1 MGESLRSRL
10 EQSVLHLLQEK
21 DRITFPLYL
30 SKIVLLQMVKEI
42 IMRKKTYTSPVI
54 AVYSFCE
61 EAPLMNMSP
70 GTGQHNPGKRKP
82 GPQAGNTRSEGW
94 GSDESSLLWE
104 D

>member
-1 MGESLRSRL
+1 MRKFLRSRL
-10 EQSVLHLLQEK
+10 EQSVLRLLQEK
-21 DRITFPLYL
+21 YKTTFPLYL
-30 SKIVLLQMVKEI
+30 SINVLLQMVKEI

>member
-1 MGESLRSRL
+1 
-10 EQSVLHLLQEK
+10 
-21 DRITFPLYL
+21 
-30 SKIVLLQMVKEI
+30 MVKEI

-61 EAPLMNMSP
+61 ETPLMNMSP
-70 GTGQHNPGKRKP
+70 ATGQHNPGKRKP

>member
-1 MGESLRSRL
+1 MRKFLRARL
-10 EQSVLHLLQEK
+10 EQSVLRLLQEK
-21 DRITFPLYL
+21 QNYISLI
-30 SKIVLLQMVKEI
+30 SINNIVLLQMVKEI
-42 IMRKKTYTSPVI
+42 IMRKKTYTSPII

-61 EAPLMNMSP
+61 ETPLMNMSP

>member
-82 GPQAGNTRSEGW
+82 GPQAGDTRSEGW

>member
-21 DRITFPLYL
+21 ERTTFPLYL

-42 IMRKKTYTSPVI
+42 IMRKKTYASPVI

-61 EAPLMNMSP
+61 ETPLMNMSP
-70 GTGQHNPGKRKP
+70 GIGQHNPGKRKP

>member
-1 MGESLRSRL
+1 
-10 EQSVLHLLQEK
+10 
-21 DRITFPLYL
+21 
-30 SKIVLLQMVKEI
+30 MVKEI

-61 EAPLMNMSP
+61 ETPLMNMSP
-70 GTGQHNPGKRKP
+70 GIGQHNSGEHGT
-82 GPQAGNTRSEGW
+82 GPEAEDTRSEGW